1 MDHGKIWGLSR
12 TYNTDYEYMLT
23 PAGGKVVYGYPCPSN
38 PHIIQ
43 GYAVPYSQFSPE
55 PYDED
60 LEAAKAQ
67 KGILMTLDCEG
78 YGKSIGEALTMAE
91 SWRNR
96 EQSKL
101 MIEEIVVELHPDYV
115 QQIAPA
121 EYIKVKK
128 INEEEN
134 YDARNSLISADA
146 SKKLSQKMDQF
157 LYKLLDEINP
167 APIGSMIVNQAYE
180 RLLKE
185 QKRTTTRELL
195 FDHLYTPKIQQAIFG
210 KLVQTT
216 KLAWE
221 KYSQFERG
229 PIENRKEEIRA
240 YHAYKNT
247 QDTLLRAESEFKDAV
262 ISRAVKSN
270 ESLRDCIV
278 MLGAEKMFFNQKND
292 KSYTSKTI
300 QKLQKNREILQ
311 DELNSNKTS
320 EQIKERPRRRV
331 TVMRKPENTQSRGME
346 R

>member
-1 MDHGKIWGLSR
+1 
-12 TYNTDYEYMLT
+12 
-23 PAGGKVVYGYPCPSN
+23 
-38 PHIIQ
+38 
-43 GYAVPYSQFSPE
+43 
-55 PYDED
+55 
-60 LEAAKAQ
+60 
-67 KGILMTLDCEG
+67 
-78 YGKSIGEALTMAE
+78 
-91 SWRNR
+91 
-96 EQSKL
+96 
-101 MIEEIVVELHPDYV
+101 
-115 QQIAPA
+115 
-121 EYIKVKK
+121 
-128 INEEEN
+128 
-134 YDARNSLISADA
+134 
-146 SKKLSQKMDQF
+146 MDQF